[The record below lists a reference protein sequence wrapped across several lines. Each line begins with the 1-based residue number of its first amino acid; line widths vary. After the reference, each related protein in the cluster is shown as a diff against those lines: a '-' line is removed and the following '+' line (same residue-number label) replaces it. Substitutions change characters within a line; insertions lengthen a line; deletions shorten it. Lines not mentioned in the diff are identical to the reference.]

1 MARVRFDDNTIIDFD
16 GDPTDED
23 IEEAYSSVTTQEPP
37 ARGLPEEVR
46 PKGIDIK
53 VGDLLTPVSIAAR
66 INPESTLQVAAGVAE
81 NLPTGHVQR
90 ALESV
95 EDNPLFGGLSRIA
108 QRAMLPVE
116 FTRSIRKAAGEEV
129 GIERKIGQTIGD
141 LGSLAITSAFTAP
154 IAGTVATSR
163 IFSMLP
169 RFQSVAR
176 FAGARMAQ
184 SGVTFNIFETIRT

>member
-1 MARVRFDDNTIIDFD
+1 MARVKFDDGTVIDFD

-23 IEEAYSSVTTQEPP
+23 IEEAYSSIAVQEPLS
-37 ARGLPEEVR
+37 RGLPEEVR
-46 PKGIDIK
+46 PKGTDIK

-66 INPESTLQVAAGVAE
+66 INPESALQVAAGVAE
-81 NLPTGHVQR
+81 NLPTGHIQR

-95 EDNPLFGGLSRIA
+95 EGGPMFGGLSRLA
-108 QRAMLPVE
+108 QRAILPVE
-116 FTRSIRKAAGEEV
+116 FTRYIRKAAGEEV

-141 LGSLAITSAFTAP
+141 LVSLAIISAFTAP
-154 IAGTVATSR
+154 IVGTVATSR

-176 FAGARMAQ
+176 FAGAR
-184 SGVTFNIFETIRT
+184 